1 MPQRWARRLDA
12 EIGELKPGEAMRA
25 AALAFMTSV
34 LIGFTPAAMV
44 AQQTDGSIRS
54 SVGEILRRTDGRG
67 TRDNRDVRVRDRRNG
82 DDRRDR
88 DGRSDND
95 RDRRDR
101 DRVYNDGRYDNDRA
115 RREREQQ
122 AIRYR
127 VRQEQEIRAC
137 ERDLWNRAK
146 RDRDNRGRNT
156 RWVKDRIRNVCED
169 RVYRGRSYDRFPW

>member
-1 MPQRWARRLDA
+1 
-12 EIGELKPGEAMRA
+12 MRA

-34 LIGFTPAAMV
+34 LIGLTPAAMV

-54 SVGEILRRTDGRG
+54 SVGEILQRSDGRG
-67 TRDNRDVRVRDRRNG
+67 TRDNRDDRVRDRRK

-88 DGRSDND
+88 DGRYDND

-101 DRVYNDGRYDNDRA
+101 NRIYNDGRYDNDRT
-115 RREREQQ
+115 RRDREQDLR
-122 AIRYR
+122 RYR
-127 VRQEQEIRAC
+127 LRQEQEVRSC

-156 RWVKDRIRNVCED
+156 RWVKDRIRNICED
-169 RVYRGRSYDRFPW
+169 RVYGGRSYDRFPW

>member
-1 MPQRWARRLDA
+1 
-12 EIGELKPGEAMRA
+12 MRA

-67 TRDNRDVRVRDRRNG
+67 TRDNRDDRVRDRRNDSRDDRVRDRRN

-88 DGRSDND
+88 DGRYDND

-101 DRVYNDGRYDNDRA
+101 DRIYDNDDRYRNERA
-115 RREREQQ
+115 RRDQELR
-122 AIRYR
+122 RLR
-127 VRQEQEIRAC
+127 LRQEQEIRSC

-146 RDRDNRGRNT
+146 HDRDNRGRNT
-156 RWVKDRIRNVCED
+156 HGE
-169 RVYRGRSYDRFPW
+169 

>member
-1 MPQRWARRLDA
+1 
-12 EIGELKPGEAMRA
+12 MRA

-34 LIGFTPAAMV
+34 LMGFTPAAMV

-88 DGRSDND
+88 DGRYDND

>member
-1 MPQRWARRLDA
+1 
-12 EIGELKPGEAMRA
+12 MRA

-67 TRDNRDVRVRDRRNG
+67 TRENRDGRVRDRRD

-88 DGRSDND
+88 DGR
-95 RDRRDR
+95 
-101 DRVYNDGRYDNDRA
+101 YDNERG
-115 RREREQQ
+115 RRERDQELR
-122 AIRYR
+122 RYR
-127 VRQEQEIRAC
+127 IRQEQEVRSC

-156 RWVKDRIRNVCED
+156 RWVKDRIRDVCED